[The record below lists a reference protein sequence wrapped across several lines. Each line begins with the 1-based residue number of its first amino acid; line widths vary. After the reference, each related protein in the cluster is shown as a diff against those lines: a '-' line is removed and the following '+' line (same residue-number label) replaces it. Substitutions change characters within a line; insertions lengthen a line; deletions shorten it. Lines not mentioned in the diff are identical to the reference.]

1 MVKSLENWGDADDDY
16 YAEDVDLRWF
26 LLQTLILIFSMVT
39 CVRCISA
46 CIQYRDAQLYEQFLQ
61 NNPNMTNPNQE
72 NPARARWIGDNPP
85 LTEDQVNTLPEIIY
99 QKMNSNDDDAT
110 AETALVT
117 TQSEE
122 KESGDGALSTIASA
136 ITNCTGGSRRD
147 RGYCTS
153 CSICLDEFE
162 DGEAVRQILPCGHLF
177 HADCIRPWLTQR
189 SGNCPL
195 CKVSVLSGI
204 QECEDTDQSGEE
216 SSGGSSSRRRTNSRF
231 ERLFLWRS
239 RNRNASNEEQEEE
252 SNTLDTP
259 LLNENES
266 AINEQTLDV

>member
-1 MVKSLENWGDADDDY
+1 MISLTCSFICVFVLNIN
-16 YAEDVDLRWF
+16 
-26 LLQTLILIFSMVT
+26 LLFYVFAMRIVQ
-39 CVRCISA
+39 
-46 CIQYRDAQLYEQFLQ
+46 
-61 NNPNMTNPNQE
+61 
-72 NPARARWIGDNPP
+72 IGDNPP

-110 AETALVT
+110 VETALVT
-117 TQSEE
+117 AQSEE

-195 CKVSVLSGI
+195 VSEVL
-204 QECEDTDQSGEE
+204 
-216 SSGGSSSRRRTNSRF
+216 
-231 ERLFLWRS
+231 
-239 RNRNASNEEQEEE
+239 
-252 SNTLDTP
+252 
-259 LLNENES
+259 
-266 AINEQTLDV
+266 